1 MGVETFTLDL
11 ARQSSRV
18 EVVTV
23 SGGRRAIHQL
33 AQLGIAVGTQ
43 LAVCGSAP
51 WGGPVLVEV
60 GGSTVAVGRSIAR
73 KVVVKLLP

>member
-1 MGVETFTLDL
+1 MNSETFTLDM
-11 ARQSSRV
+11 ARHPSRL

-23 SGGRRAIHQL
+23 SGGRSAVHQL
-33 AQLGIAVGTQ
+33 AELGIAVGTQ

-60 GGSTVAVGRSIAR
+60 GGSTVAVGRGIAR